1 MAIFPSITKIFNGE
15 DAKLEDLS
23 QASFQIFFIFL
34 GFSLVVAF
42 ASNFLVEAFF
52 DSSYKNAV
60 VPMQVL
66 ILSAPFSYGSIP
78 FLKYLE
84 ATGKEIY
91 SMLIHGFTALI
102 NIPLNFILFINFGI
116 LGIAFSTFIIS
127 FFKPLI
133 SFLVCRIY
141 FEAANENSS
150 Y

>member
-1 MAIFPSITKIFNGE
+1 M
-15 DAKLEDLS
+15 
-23 QASFQIFFIFL
+23 
-34 GFSLVVAF
+34 VVAF